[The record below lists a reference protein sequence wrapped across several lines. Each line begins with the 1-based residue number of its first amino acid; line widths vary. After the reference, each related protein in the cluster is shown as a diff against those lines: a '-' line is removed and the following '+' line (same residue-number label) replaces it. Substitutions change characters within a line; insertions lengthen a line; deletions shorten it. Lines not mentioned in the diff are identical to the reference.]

1 MRGLKFSSLDRNRF
15 VQSRIAHAVR
25 GLKCNVTI
33 ATSAFVASH
42 RSRGAWIEIVRVS
55 VSGINS
61 VGRIAHAV
69 RGLKFTSGLS
79 ASRIYPGRVA
89 HAVY

>member
-1 MRGLKFSSLDRNRF
+1 M
-15 VQSRIAHAVR
+15 
-25 GLKCNVTI
+25 
-33 ATSAFVASH
+33 SH